1 MSGNNLVYQRDI
13 NSRGEPMAQRSQNG
27 AAFVSVVDPITGMP
41 SIGATTTSAGVDRSV
56 TTSTTSSQLMA
67 ANTARRGLFIAN
79 DTAIDVWINFGA
91 TAVAT
96 AGGGNIK
103 IGANGGRYE
112 SGAFTPSTAIN
123 IIATSGTPAITARE
137 FIAVSVAVADA
148 PVIGT
153 ATAGRESASLTF
165 TPGASNGGYTV
176 QDYLVSAYDS
186 LTNVR
191 FNTFTATASPVT
203 MAPIPAGI
211 SAYFKVQA
219 RTANGFSTQ
228 SGASNAVNIL
238 APFAVPGAPQNVV
251 ATLNGTTVTSTYTA
265 PAINGGSAIDVYRS
279 TLYRASDNVQID
291 SVTGTGPLAH
301 LNVPA
306 NTALYTKVDAHNV
319 PAGYGFASPSN
330 IVIAGAEVPPPTT
343 IGPYTLGDDVINSG
357 RTYKATT
364 GDDFTSGVSFITPGA
379 PSGKYSTTRTYQNL
393 SLGNGPRGNSAG
405 SLALKGYDADAGHT
419 GHNDGN
425 RGAAMTS
432 FADLITNTGGR
443 LVLKSRTATAPEKA
457 NFVNTSAPNASA
469 MISTAPAMVVSAPFF
484 AETKMKLTKAQA
496 NMRGW
501 HPTFWMMQMKSVS
514 SYTAT
519 ELDWEA
525 NSLQI
530 APNKY
535 TWTNGSSSN
544 AVLGTPI
551 TYNSAQEYVFRI
563 EVLADG
569 SVNFYKDG
577 AFIKTL
583 AAGTVADTTR
593 PYYVMLTNHVADFP
607 EDPYN
612 DADWV
617 AGGTAGCVMD
627 ADYIFLATS
636 VGTLYSPLIA
646 DQTYNYDY
654 GAALN
659 VTLPSAT
666 AVWGS
671 EVTED
676 IESWAQESNE
686 PGGDYQ
692 GGYLNKPPGLTYDLG
707 TLSIT
712 GTPILN
718 ATKIAPKNNSGRI
731 MVCRYTRVA
740 GTACVPHRTIINIG
754 PHLAVTNL
762 PNATVGSAYSYD
774 LYSAADCGVLVCD
787 ASGNRTKTVSISGL
801 PSGLSYNDTTGL
813 ITGTPLAEFDNT
825 VTVTIT
831 NSQGQVGVGTATFI
845 GIVANAGTVAPT
857 ITGAPTVRSSWDF
870 DKLSSLTL
878 AGSVINAVAGT
889 DSTAQALANASGTTA
904 PTRVLRTSNQR
915 YAAQFSLSSA
925 QFLQATGL
933 TLTTGGTVVCIFEL
947 NTVATSQ
954 IIFERAQ
961 AASATTVNREEL
973 IGLIAGTSLAAR
985 RANATAS
992 GDTAYDTTSYQPG
1005 LHLMIATFSPSGGT
1019 IQMYLDGKGT
1029 PQTGTASGGQPV
1041 GMDTI
1046 TMGIRQAA
1054 GAQTLPFDG
1063 YIHRVIEYPTVLTA
1077 QQVEEIAAWANKNYG
1092 TGNLA

>member
-1 MSGNNLVYQRDI
+1 MVISVKKT
-13 NSRGEPMAQRSQNG
+13 G
-27 AAFVSVVDPITGMP
+27 AYSVIT
-41 SIGATTTSAGVDRSV
+41 
-56 TTSTTSSQLMA
+56 
-67 ANTARRGLFIAN
+67 
-79 DTAIDVWINFGA
+79 
-91 TAVAT
+91 
-96 AGGGNIK
+96 
-103 IGANGGRYE
+103 
-112 SGAFTPSTAIN
+112 
-123 IIATSGTPAITARE
+123 
-137 FIAVSVAVADA
+137 
-148 PVIGT
+148 
-153 ATAGRESASLTF
+153 
-165 TPGASNGGYTV
+165 
-176 QDYLVSAYDS
+176 
-186 LTNVR
+186 
-191 FNTFTATASPVT
+191 
-203 MAPIPAGI
+203 GI
-211 SAYFKVQA
+211 SAKK
-219 RTANGFSTQ
+219 NGAYAAVVGAFVKT
-228 SGASNAVNIL
+228 SGAYQSVL
-238 APFAVPGAPQNVV
+238 SG
-251 ATLNGTTVTSTYTA
+251 GT
-265 PAINGGSAIDVYRS
+265 
-279 TLYRASDNVQID
+279 
-291 SVTGTGPLAH
+291 
-301 LNVPA
+301 
-306 NTALYTKVDAHNV
+306 
-319 PAGYGFASPSN
+319 PS
-330 IVIAGAEVPPPTT
+330 T
-343 IGPYTLGDDVINSG
+343 IGPYTIGADVINGG

-364 GDDFTSGVSFITPGA
+364 GDDFTSGVSFITAGSPT
-379 PSGKYSTTRTYQNL
+379 GKYSTTRTYQSL
-393 SLGNGPRGNSAG
+393 SPGNGPRGNASG

-419 GHNDGN
+419 GYNDTN
-425 RGAAMTS
+425 RGAAITS
-432 FADLITNTGGR
+432 YADLITNTGGR

-457 NFVNTSAPNASA
+457 TFVSASAPNASA
-469 MISTAPAMVVSAPFF
+469 MISTAPSLVVMAPFF

-514 SYTAT
+514 SYTNT

-535 TWTNGSSSN
+535 SWLNGQSSPST
-544 AVLGTPI
+544 GTPVN
-551 TYNSAQEYVFRI
+551 YNSAQEYVFRI
-563 EVLADG
+563 EVLLDG

-577 AFIKTL
+577 VFIRGL
-583 AAGTVADTTR
+583 GAGTVVDTTR

-607 EDPYN
+607 EDPYV

-617 AGGTAGCVMD
+617 AAGATGCVID

-636 VGTLYSPLIA
+636 VGTVYSPLIGT
-646 DQTYNYDY
+646 QTYNYDY
-654 GAALN
+654 GSALN
-659 VTLPSAT
+659 ITLPSAT

-692 GGYLNKPPGLTYDLG
+692 GGYLNKPPGLTYDLA
-707 TLSIT
+707 TLAIT

-718 ATKIAPKNNSGRI
+718 ATKIAPTNNSGRI

-754 PHLAVTNL
+754 PHLAVPNL

-813 ITGTPLAEFDNT
+813 ITGTPASSFDVT
-825 VTVTIT
+825 VSVTIT
-831 NSQGQVGVGTATFI
+831 NSQGQVAVNTATFI
-845 GIVANAGTVAPT
+845 GIVANQGTVAPT

-878 AGSVINAVAGT
+878 AGSVINSVAGT

-904 PTRVLRTSNQR
+904 PTRVLRASNQR

-1063 YIHRVIEYPTVLTA
+1063 YIHRVIEYPTVLSA
-1077 QQVEEIAAWANKNYG
+1077 SQAEEVAAWATKNYG
-1092 TGNLA
+1092 TLNAA